1 MEPVVQPADLII
13 QPIEPAWVERLPNGD
28 YAIHWREPAERVA
41 IYVADDP
48 ERLTTDGRPLTGEKI
63 TNYDSCRST
72 NLRIT
77 NEDLAAVGGQWSAVR
92 PYFLL
97 DLDGRRH
104 LIAERELPLAGGV
117 NFRDVGGYHTT
128 DGRVVRWG
136 RVFRAGSLA
145 GLTDEDVACL
155 GRLGLR
161 LSCDL
166 RSWEEMI
173 ARPDRLPPGA
183 VARHTAVATEVGP
196 VRRVIALFRKRHRI
210 QELLQD
216 AYTVMLDQNGP
227 LFAGIIRAAADPAN
241 LPLVIHCTAGKD
253 RTGLAVALLLL
264 TLGVPEETVIADYT
278 LSNRAFDLLSERM
291 RSEMEPLY
299 RLGFDEA
306 QLRPFLLA
314 EARTLTGALAHLRRR
329 YGSVDWYLL
338 RSGLDEATLEQARET
353 LLTTAT
359 PVARPLPH

>member
-1 MEPVVQPADLII
+1 MESTFHPADLII
-13 QPIEPAWVERLPNGD
+13 QPAEPVRVERLPDGD
-28 YAIHWREPAERVA
+28 YAIHWQGPAERVSVHVIDSPDPA
-41 IYVADDP
+41 AAPIATYDFQVTGSKRSVVCDWATGVA
-48 ERLTTDGRPLTGEKI
+48 
-63 TNYDSCRST
+63 S
-72 NLRIT
+72 
-77 NEDLAAVGGQWSAVR
+77 LAAGKCR
-92 PYFLL
+92 PCFLV

-104 LIAERELPLAGGV
+104 VVAERDLPLSGGV
-117 NFRDVGGYHTT
+117 NFRDVGGYRTA

-155 GRLGLR
+155 ARLGLR

-166 RSWEEMI
+166 RSWEEVV

-183 VARHTAVATEVGP
+183 VSRHTAVVTEVGR
-196 VRRVIALFRKRHRI
+196 VRRVVALFRKRHRI

-216 AYTVMLDQNGP
+216 AYIVMLDQNGP
-227 LFAGIIRAAADPAN
+227 LFAGIIRATADSAN

-264 TLGVPEETVIADYT
+264 ALGVPEETVIADYT
-278 LSNRAFDLLSERM
+278 LSNRAFDLLAGRM

-314 EARTLTGALAHLRRR
+314 EARTLAGALLHLLRR
-329 YGSVDWYLL
+329 YGSVEQYLL
-338 RSGLDEATLEQARET
+338 RAGLDMAALERARET
-353 LLTTAT
+353 LLMDDGRPTTDDG
-359 PVARPLPH
+359 R

>member
-1 MEPVVQPADLII
+1 MESTTQPADLII
-13 QPIEPAWVERLPNGD
+13 QPTEPVRVERLPSGE
-28 YAIHWREPAERVA
+28 YAVHWQEPVERVA
-41 IYVADDP
+41 IRVIDSPDPTADPIATYEFRVSSAD
-48 ERLTTDGRPLTGEKI
+48 RTVVCGRTSVVHE
-63 TNYDSCRST
+63 S
-72 NLRIT
+72 
-77 NEDLAAVGGQWSAVR
+77 R
-92 PYFLL
+92 PYFLV

-104 LIAERELPLAGGV
+104 VVAERELPLVGGV
-117 NFRDVGGYHTT
+117 NFRDVGGYRTA
-128 DGRVVRWG
+128 DGRAVRWG

-145 GLTDEDVACL
+145 GLTDEDVAYL

-166 RSWEEMI
+166 RSAEEVVT
-173 ARPDRLPPGA
+173 RPDRLPPGA
-183 VARHTAVATEVGP
+183 AARHTAIAAEVGR
-196 VRRVIALFRKRHRI
+196 VRRVVALFRKRHRI

-216 AYTVMLDQNGP
+216 AYLIMLDQNGP

-278 LSNRAFDLLSERM
+278 LSNRAFDLLSGRM

-314 EARTLTGALAHLRRR
+314 EARTLTGVLAHLRRR
-329 YGSVDWYLL
+329 YGSVEGYLQ
-338 RSGLDEATLEQARET
+338 RAGLDGAVVERVRET
-353 LLTTAT
+353 LLDK
-359 PVARPLPH
+359 

>member
-1 MEPVVQPADLII
+1 MESTTQPADLII
-13 QPIEPAWVERLPNGD
+13 RPPEPAWVERLPNGEC
-28 YAIHWREPAERVA
+28 AVHWQEPVERIVIHVIDNPDLSAAPIATYEFRVSSAERSV
-41 IYVADDP
+41 V
-48 ERLTTDGRPLTGEKI
+48 
-63 TNYDSCRST
+63 C
-72 NLRIT
+72 
-77 NEDLAAVGGQWSAVR
+77 DLSSVICESR
-92 PYFLL
+92 PYFLI

-104 LIAERELPLAGGV
+104 VIAERELPLAGGV
-117 NFRDVGGYHTT
+117 NFRDVGGYRTT
-128 DGRVVRWG
+128 DGRAVRWG

-166 RSWEEMI
+166 RSAEEVV

-183 VARHTAVATEVGP
+183 PARHTGIAAEVGR
-196 VRRVIALFRKRHRI
+196 VRRVVTLFRKRHRI

-216 AYTVMLDQNGP
+216 AYLIMLDQNGP
-227 LFAGIIRAAADPAN
+227 LFAGIILAAADPAN

-278 LSNRAFDLLSERM
+278 LSNRAFDLLSGRM
-291 RSEMEPLY
+291 RSEMEPLF

-306 QLRPFLLA
+306 QLQPFLLA
-314 EARTLTGALAHLRRR
+314 EARTLIGALAHLRRR
-329 YGSVDWYLL
+329 YGSVEGYLQ
-338 RSGLDEATLEQARET
+338 RAGLDGAAVEQARET
-353 LLTTAT
+353 LLADDG
-359 PVARPLPH
+359 RPLTAAE

>member
-1 MEPVVQPADLII
+1 MESTTQPADLII
-13 QPIEPAWVERLPNGD
+13 QPAEPAWVERLPDGD
-28 YAIHWREPAERVA
+28 YAIHWREPAEHVSVQMIDGPDPSATPIATYVFQVA
-41 IYVADDP
+41 SSTRSVVCPRASGDTPPVSDAC
-48 ERLTTDGRPLTGEKI
+48 RP
-63 TNYDSCRST
+63 C
-72 NLRIT
+72 
-77 NEDLAAVGGQWSAVR
+77 
-92 PYFLL
+92 FLL

-104 LIAERELPLAGGV
+104 VVAERELPLAGGV
-117 NFRDVGGYHTT
+117 NFRDVGGYRTA
-128 DGRVVRWG
+128 DGRAVRWG

-166 RSWEEMI
+166 RSSEEVI
-173 ARPDRLPPGA
+173 ARPDRLPPDA
-183 VARHTAVATEVGP
+183 VARHTAVATEVGR
-196 VRRVIALFRKRHRI
+196 VRRVVTLFRKRHRI

-216 AYTVMLDQNGP
+216 AYLVMLDQNGP

-278 LSNRAFDLLSERM
+278 LSNRAFDLLSGRM

-329 YGSVDWYLL
+329 FGSVERYLQQA
-338 RSGLDEATLEQARET
+338 GLDGAAVERVRET
-353 LLTTAT
+353 LLMDNR
-359 PVARPLPH
+359 RPLTAAG